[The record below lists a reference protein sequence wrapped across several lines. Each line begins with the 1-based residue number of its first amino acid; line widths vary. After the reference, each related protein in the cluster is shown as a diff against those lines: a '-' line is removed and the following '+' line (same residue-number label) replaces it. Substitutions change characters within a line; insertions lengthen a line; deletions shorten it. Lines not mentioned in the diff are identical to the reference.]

1 MPDWTTSRSVNSRD
15 RVRALDLFCGAGGSS
30 SGATRAGVSVVA
42 AVDSWPLVE
51 HVYKDNFPQT
61 TFYRSKCESLSP
73 ARIKREIGS
82 VDLIIASP
90 ECTSHTCAKGN
101 GDRSEESKQTA
112 FQVCRFASVLQPR
125 WIVVENVVHMRS
137 WTKYR
142 RWLKRLERLGYR
154 HREQVLDSADFG
166 VPQSRKRLFVICDRE
181 QQPPEVVPPRIR
193 HVRTAAT
200 ILVPNGEYEF
210 GPLRTKRRA
219 LRTLQSAERALTV
232 VGYKRSFL
240 VVYYGT
246 DGGGGWQSLDA
257 PLRTVTTLDRFA
269 LVRPSKRG
277 HEMRMLQV
285 PELRK
290 AMGIPQSFK
299 IAHGTRRDQIKMLG
313 NGVCPPVMR
322 AVVEALTG
330 SGAR

>member
-1 MPDWTTSRSVNSRD
+1 MSNNKKL
-15 RVRALDLFCGAGGSS
+15 RALDLFSGAGGSS
-30 SGATRAGVSVVA
+30 CGASLAGVSVVA
-42 AVDSWPLVE
+42 AIDSWSLVKP
-51 HVYKDNFPQT
+51 VYNDNFPDA
-61 TFYRSKCESLSP
+61 TFYRCKCESLSP
-73 ARIKREIGS
+73 ARVKREIGA

-101 GDRSEESKQTA
+101 GNRSEESKQTA
-112 FQVCRFASVLQPR
+112 FQVCRFARVLRPR
-125 WIVVENVVHMRS
+125 WIVVENVIHMRN

-142 RWLKRLERLGYR
+142 RWLNRLERLGYK

-166 VPQSRKRLFVICDRE
+166 VPQSRRRLFVMCDRDQE
-181 QQPPEVVPPRIR
+181 PPEIVPPRIR
-193 HVRTAAT
+193 HVRTAET
-200 ILVPNGEYEF
+200 IIVPNGEYDF
-210 GPLRTKRRA
+210 APLRTERRA
-219 LRTLQSAERALTV
+219 VRTLQNADRALDAI
-232 VGYKRSFL
+232 GPKQSFL
-240 VVYYGT
+240 LVYYGT

-290 AMGIPQSFK
+290 AMGIPASFK

-322 AVVEALTG
+322 AVVEALTEG
-330 SGAR
+330 DKR